1 MKNSV
6 RITSGIYRG
15 RDILT
20 PGAGTHPMGE
30 REKIAL
36 FNMISSDLAG
46 ARVLDAYAG
55 SGALGI
61 EALSRGAKSCDFVE
75 RSGEAARIIKQNLLK
90 LDILPDKYA
99 IYKQRVADFEPS
111 ELYSVI
117 IADPPYDDFKVDEI
131 EHLVQFLNT
140 DGVLVLSHPD
150 AIDSINGLEL
160 LKTRRYARAHISIF
174 TK

>member
-1 MKNSV
+1 
-6 RITSGIYRG
+6 
-15 RDILT
+15 
-20 PGAGTHPMGE
+20 MGE

-36 FNMISSDLAG
+36 FNMISSNLAG

-75 RSGEAARIIKQNLLK
+75 RSGEAAKIIKQNLLK
-90 LDILPDKYA
+90 LDILPGNYT
-99 IYKQRVADFEPS
+99 IYKQKVTDFESS
-111 ELYSVI
+111 ELYDVI

-131 EHLVQFLNT
+131 EHLVQFLNKN
-140 DGVLVLSHPD
+140 GVLVLSHPD
-150 AIDSINGLEL
+150 AINSINGLEL
-160 LKTRRYARAHISIF
+160 LRTRQYARAHISIF